1 MATTQSNDESR
12 KPAKSGDTQHSDKEK
27 AALGAARR
35 GEERANGPR
44 DATRATPSTAREA
57 AAKPAKD
64 GDVDDPLKHGKGAG
78 IQTFDPG
85 GGDISPG
92 G

>member
-1 MATTQSNDESR
+1 MPTRQSNDESR
-12 KPAKSGDTQHSDKEK
+12 KPAKPGDTQQSDKEK

-44 DATRATPSTAREA
+44 DATRATPATAREA
-57 AAKPAKD
+57 SAKPAKD
-64 GDVDDPLKHGKGAG
+64 GGTDDPLKHGKGAG